1 METLKKI
8 VFASSIAI
16 ASFNNINAQD
26 AAEQDAF
33 TNSYTLEY
41 KGEYAK
47 AAEAIKL
54 GYNEKSYELNL
65 RSGWLNYEAG
75 LYTESQNY
83 YKKAIVLKPNSLE
96 AKFGYIYPTVALGNM
111 DQVIVQY
118 KKILE
123 IDPQNT
129 NANYR
134 MGLYY
139 YDKKDYQSAYKYF
152 DKVVSLYPFGYE
164 ALLMYAWAN
173 YQLGKTK
180 EAKVLFKKAL
190 LFSPSSKSA
199 LEGLSL
205 IK

>member
-8 VFASSIAI
+8 IFASSIAI
-16 ASFNNINAQD
+16 AALNNVNAQSD
-26 AAEQDAF
+26 PEQDAF
-33 TNSYTLEY
+33 TNSYALEY

-47 AAEAIKL
+47 AVDAIKK
-54 GYNEKSYELNL
+54 GYDEKSYEFNL

-83 YKKAIVLKPNSLE
+83 YKKAIVLNPKSLE

-111 DQVIVQY
+111 DQVITQY
-118 KKILE
+118 NKILE

-129 NANYR
+129 SANYR

-139 YDKKDYQSAYKYF
+139 YDKKDFQAAYKYF
-152 DKVVSLYPFGYE
+152 DKVVTLYPFGYE
-164 ALLMYAWAN
+164 ALLMYAWTT

-190 LFSPSSKSA
+190 LFSPTSKSA

>member
-1 METLKKI
+1 MEILKKI
-8 VFASSIAI
+8 MFATSFAI
-16 ASFNNINAQD
+16 ITLNNVNAQD
-26 AAEQDAF
+26 AAIQEAF
-33 TNSYTLEY
+33 NNSYTLEY

-47 AAEAIKL
+47 AAEAIKKV
-54 GYNEKSYELNL
+54 YDEKSYEINL
-65 RSGWLNYEAG
+65 RAAWLNYEAG
-75 LYTESQNY
+75 FYTESQNY
-83 YKKAIVLKPNSLE
+83 YKKAVVLKPYSLE
-96 AKFGYIYPTVALGNM
+96 AKFGYIYPTAALGNM

-118 KKILE
+118 NKILE

-129 NANYR
+129 SANYR

-139 YDKKDYQSAYKYF
+139 YDKKDFQSAYKYF
-152 DKVVSLYPFGYE
+152 EKVVNLYPFGYD

-190 LFSPSSKSA
+190 LLSPTSKSA
-199 LEGLSL
+199 LEGLNL